1 MEEQRKEKRILLKGA
16 LYGALTMFLAGV
28 LVLAGLTATGTVSI
42 HTGAIQAGTTRKA
55 EQIRQIIEKQ
65 FLYGDDIKNEDL
77 QNMSLKG
84 DVAGLGDPYSVY
96 YDPEETKEFF
106 ASTEG
111 KYAGIGALMS
121 QDQETKAITV
131 EEIYEDTPAETAGME
146 TGDVLTAV
154 DEKDVTGM
162 DLSDVVD
169 LVKGEEGSKVKI
181 TVQRG
186 GDSIEMEMTRKIVK
200 TQTVEIK
207 MKDEDVGYL
216 KISEFDE
223 VTLEQFR
230 EGMEELEH
238 QGMKGLVVDLRDN
251 PGGNLDTVCEI
262 LDLILPEGIIV
273 YTEDKEGKRVET
285 KTSDEE
291 HQFTK
296 PMAVLVNGNSASASE
311 VFTGAVQDYGLGTV
325 IGTQT
330 FGKGIVQTLFSLD
343 DGSCLKLT
351 TAQYFTPNG
360 RNIHGEGISPDIA
373 VEQPYGVKEDVQLG
387 KAVETVRQEVA
398 GSEKE

>member
-84 DVAGLGDPYSVY
+84 YVAGLGDPYSVY

-186 GDSIEMEMTRKIVK
+186 GDSIEM
-200 TQTVEIK
+200 
-207 MKDEDVGYL
+207 
-216 KISEFDE
+216 E

-373 VEQPYGVKEDVQLG
+373 VEQPYGVKEDVQLE
-387 KAVETVRQEVA
+387 KAVETVRQQVA

>member
-1 MEEQRKEKRILLKGA
+1 
-16 LYGALTMFLAGV
+16 
-28 LVLAGLTATGTVSI
+28 
-42 HTGAIQAGTTRKA
+42 
-55 EQIRQIIEKQ
+55 
-65 FLYGDDIKNEDL
+65 
-77 QNMSLKG
+77 
-84 DVAGLGDPYSVY
+84 
-96 YDPEETKEFF
+96 
-106 ASTEG
+106 
-111 KYAGIGALMS
+111 MS

-330 FGKGIVQTLFSLD
+330 FGKGYRTDAFFS
-343 DGSCLKLT
+343 G
-351 TAQYFTPNG
+351 
-360 RNIHGEGISPDIA
+360 
-373 VEQPYGVKEDVQLG
+373 
-387 KAVETVRQEVA
+387 
-398 GSEKE
+398 

>member
-1 MEEQRKEKRILLKGA
+1 
-16 LYGALTMFLAGV
+16 
-28 LVLAGLTATGTVSI
+28 
-42 HTGAIQAGTTRKA
+42 
-55 EQIRQIIEKQ
+55 
-65 FLYGDDIKNEDL
+65 
-77 QNMSLKG
+77 
-84 DVAGLGDPYSVY
+84 
-96 YDPEETKEFF
+96 
-106 ASTEG
+106 
-111 KYAGIGALMS
+111 
-121 QDQETKAITV
+121 
-131 EEIYEDTPAETAGME
+131 
-146 TGDVLTAV
+146 
-154 DEKDVTGM
+154 
-162 DLSDVVD
+162 
-169 LVKGEEGSKVKI
+169 
-181 TVQRG
+181 
-186 GDSIEMEMTRKIVK
+186 MEMTRKIVK